1 MPIAPS
7 ASTGVKGSTSGTP
20 GIDSGSGTNFASAS
34 LTVPDDGEMVTVVT
48 AAWRTQGSSG
58 NLINDVT
65 LGGTSMT
72 LGIRSSQQFYA
83 SYGYE
88 LCIWYALNV
97 SSGAKTIALDFVNED
112 DSTRCNWH
120 GDSWPGIVTANAVDK
135 SDSAVIEADA
145 TSISVPS
152 GGVTASL
159 AQASELVIAAATSR
173 WNWAWEGVYGG
184 GGGVPNDWELV
195 AGLTE
200 DNVNQVPFQTRYKET
215 STTGG
220 VQAVFAKENTGVNIA
235 VLMTFKIGTTNRRVK
250 VLADTAINSATGI
263 TAYAWS
269 GDPSNMLARKWTD
282 LTAESSGGILY
293 LPDPPAAWTTGSE
306 VNVIAYQPSGDKKTT
321 GFVVGKVEEY

>member
-1 MPIAPS
+1 MPISPS

-20 GIDSGSGTNFASAS
+20 AIDSGSGNNFASAS
-34 LTVPDDGEMVTVVT
+34 LTVPSNASLVTVVT

-65 LGGTSMT
+65 IGGTSMS
-72 LGIRSSQQFYA
+72 LAVRSSQQFYA
-83 SYGYE
+83 NYGYE

-112 DSTRCNWH
+112 DSTHCNWH
-120 GDSWPGIVTANAVDK
+120 ADSWDGIVTSNALDK
-135 SDSAVIEADA
+135 TSSHSIEADA
-145 TSISVPS
+145 SSISVPS
-152 GGVTASL
+152 TGTTATL
-159 AQASELVIAAATSR
+159 AQAAELVIAAATSR
-173 WNWAWEGVYGG
+173 WNWVWEGEYGG
-184 GGGVPNDWELV
+184 AGGVPAGWEII

-215 STTGG
+215 STTAG
-220 VQAVFAKENTGVNIA
+220 VSATFGKENTGVNIA
-235 VLMTFKIGTTNRRVK
+235 VLATFKIGTVNRRVK
-250 VLADTAINSATGI
+250 VLTDSAINSASGI

-269 GDPSNMLARKWTD
+269 GDPSTMLANKWAN
-282 LTAESSGGILY
+282 LSAESSGGILY

-306 VNVIAYQPSGDKKTT
+306 VNVIAYQPGGTKKST